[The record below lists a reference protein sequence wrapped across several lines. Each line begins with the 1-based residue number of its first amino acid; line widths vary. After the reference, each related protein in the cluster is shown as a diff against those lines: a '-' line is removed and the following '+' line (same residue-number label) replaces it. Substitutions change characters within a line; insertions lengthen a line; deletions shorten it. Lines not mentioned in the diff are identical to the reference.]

1 MKNIMLIVLS
11 VIFLSSC
18 AITLE
23 EIQSEPNDWTIQPA
37 FVLDWDGKT
46 PVNTW
51 YSIIELNKLDTTTN
65 GVPYIIREV
74 LVQEG
79 DSTKKVL
86 VIEAQ
91 LDETYKITKEM
102 FW

>member
-1 MKNIMLIVLS
+1 MKNIILIVLS

-23 EIQSEPNDWTIQPA
+23 QMQSEPNDWTIQPA
-37 FVLDWDGKT
+37 FVLEWDGNT
-46 PVNTW
+46 PVNRW
-51 YSIIELNKLDTTTN
+51 YGIIELNKLDTTTN

-86 VIEAQ
+86 LIEAQ
-91 LDETYKITKEM
+91 LDETYKVTKEM
-102 FW
+102 FK

>member
-1 MKNIMLIVLS
+1 MKNIILIVLS

-23 EIQSEPNDWTIQPA
+23 QMQSEPNDWTIQPA
-37 FVLDWDGKT
+37 FVLEWDGNT
-46 PVNTW
+46 PVNRW
-51 YSIIELNKLDTTTN
+51 YGIIELNKLDTTTN
-65 GVPYIIREV
+65 GVPYIIKEV

-86 VIEAQ
+86 LIEAQ
-91 LDETYKITKEM
+91 LDETYKVTKEM
-102 FW
+102 FK

>member
-1 MKNIMLIVLS
+1 MKNIILIVLS

-18 AITLE
+18 ITLE
-23 EIQSEPNDWTIQPA
+23 DIQSKPQDWTIEP
-37 FVLDWDGKT
+37 VLVLEWDGQT
-46 PVNTW
+46 PANRW
-51 YSIIELNKLDTTTN
+51 YSIIELGKVDTTVN

-74 LVQEG
+74 YIQEG

-86 VIEAQ
+86 MIEAE

-102 FW
+102 FK

>member
-1 MKNIMLIVLS
+1 MKNIILIVLS

-23 EIQSEPNDWTIQPA
+23 QMQSEPNDWTIQPA
-37 FVLDWDGKT
+37 FVLEWDGNT
-46 PVNTW
+46 PVNRW
-51 YSIIELNKLDTTTN
+51 YGIIELNKLDTTTN

-102 FW
+102 FK

>member
-1 MKNIMLIVLS
+1 MKNIILIVLS

-23 EIQSEPNDWTIQPA
+23 QMQSEPNDWTIQPA
-37 FVLDWDGKT
+37 FVLEWDGNT
-46 PVNTW
+46 PVNRW
-51 YSIIELNKLDTTTN
+51 YGIIELNKLDTTTN

-86 VIEAQ
+86 LIEAR
-91 LDETYKITKEM
+91 LDETYKVTKEM
-102 FW
+102 FR

>member
-1 MKNIMLIVLS
+1 MKNFPLLILS
-11 VIFLSSC
+11 IFLLSSC
-18 AITLE
+18 AVTLE
-23 EIQSEPNDWTIQPA
+23 EMQSEPNDWTIQPA

-46 PVNTW
+46 PVNRW
-51 YSIIELNKLDTTTN
+51 YGIIELNKLDTTTN

-102 FW
+102 FR

>member
-1 MKNIMLIVLS
+1 MKNFSLLILS
-11 VIFLSSC
+11 ILSLSSC
-18 AITLE
+18 AVTLE
-23 EIQSEPNDWTIQPA
+23 EMQSQPNDWTIQPA

-46 PVNTW
+46 PVNRW
-51 YSIIELNKLDTTTN
+51 YGIIELNKLDTTTN

-102 FW
+102 FK

>member
-1 MKNIMLIVLS
+1 MKNIILIVLS

-23 EIQSEPNDWTIQPA
+23 QMQSEPNDWTIQPA
-37 FVLDWDGKT
+37 FVLEWDGNT
-46 PVNTW
+46 PVNRW
-51 YSIIELNKLDTTTN
+51 YGIIELNKLDTTTN
-65 GVPYIIREV
+65 GVPYIIKEV

-86 VIEAQ
+86 LIEAR
-91 LDETYKITKEM
+91 LDETYKVTKEM
-102 FW
+102 FR

>member
-1 MKNIMLIVLS
+1 MKNIILIVLS

-23 EIQSEPNDWTIQPA
+23 QMQSEPNDWTIQPA
-37 FVLDWDGKT
+37 FVLEWDGNT
-46 PVNTW
+46 PVNRW
-51 YSIIELNKLDTTTN
+51 YGIIELNKLDTTTN
-65 GVPYIIREV
+65 GVPYIIKEV

-102 FW
+102 FK

>member
-1 MKNIMLIVLS
+1 MKNFSLLILS
-11 VIFLSSC
+11 ILSLSSC
-18 AITLE
+18 AVTLE
-23 EIQSEPNDWTIQPA
+23 EMQSQPNDWTIQPA

-46 PVNTW
+46 PVNRW
-51 YSIIELNKLDTTTN
+51 YGIIELNKLDTTTN

-102 FW
+102 FR